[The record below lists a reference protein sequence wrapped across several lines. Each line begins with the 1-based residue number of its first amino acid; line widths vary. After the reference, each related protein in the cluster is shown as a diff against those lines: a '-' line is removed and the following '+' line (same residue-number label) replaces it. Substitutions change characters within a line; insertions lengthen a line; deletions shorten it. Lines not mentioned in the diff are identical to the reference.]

1 MNANQIINLVV
12 RIVMR
17 KAINGGINAGMRK
30 VSGVRG
36 AQPAPRPQP
45 QHTQPQ
51 HTQPQYTQT
60 PPAPQ
65 AELRPNDAKIQRK
78 LAAKRA
84 ARAAKA
90 AAGTNTG

>member
-45 QHTQPQ
+45 QHTQA
-51 HTQPQYTQT
+51 

-65 AELRPNDAKIQRK
+65 AELGPNDAKIQRK

-90 AAGTNTG
+90 ATRTNTG

>member
-36 AQPAPRPQP
+36 AQPAPRSQP

-51 HTQPQYTQT
+51 HTQA

-65 AELRPNDAKIQRK
+65 AELGPNDAKIQRK